1 MMASQF
7 EARSEPMATNAGM
20 HNAISDIAPF
30 GQAGRAP
37 AVLEDRVLPG
47 SHTGRGTLGVH
58 SEVGRLRRAI
68 LHRPGLELD
77 RLTPGNIGDLLFDD
91 VMWTK
96 RAREE
101 HDAFAQ
107 TLRDKGV
114 EVFYYEE
121 LLAETLELRDGRAF
135 VLDRLCT
142 PENFG
147 PLLVEPL
154 RSLFEGLDGRT
165 LADRLIA
172 GLLKEEL
179 AAEFPRSLKW
189 DVLRA
194 DDFVLPPLP
203 NHLFQ
208 RDNSCWIYGGV
219 TINPMA
225 KPARQRETLHTRAI
239 YRFHPLF
246 SEHTIV
252 LYGDDDEAHQPA
264 TIEGGDVHVIGN
276 GAVLMGMGERTTP
289 MAVEMVSKALF
300 ASGQAERVIVVEL
313 PHSHAFMHLDTVMS
327 MVDSYAFVVF
337 PYFDENLRSWTLTRD
352 DVAGVAVAQNQN
364 LWRTLADTLEVDE
377 VTVLKTD
384 EDVRAAEREQWD
396 DGTNYLAV
404 APGVVVGYERNVN
417 TNTMLRRRGIEV
429 VTVAG
434 EELGRGRGGPR
445 CMTCPIARDES

>member
-1 MMASQF
+1 MTS
-7 EARSEPMATNAGM
+7 
-20 HNAISDIAPF
+20 
-30 GQAGRAP
+30 
-37 AVLEDRVLPG
+37 V
-47 SHTGRGTLGVH
+47 GVH

-77 RLTPGNIGDLLFDD
+77 RLTPANIGDLLFDD

-121 LLAETLELRDGRAF
+121 LLAETLDLVEGRDF

-142 PENFG
+142 PERFG
-147 PLLVEPL
+147 PSLVEPL
-154 RSLFEGLDGRT
+154 REFFVQLDGHA
-165 LADRLIA
+165 LAERLI
-172 GLLKEEL
+172 GGVIKQEL
-179 AAEFPRSLKW
+179 DLASTGSLKW
-189 DVLRA
+189 ELSDA
-194 DDFVLPPLP
+194 DDFVLAPLP

-208 RDNSCWIYGGV
+208 RDNSSWIYGGV

-225 KPARQRETLHTRAI
+225 KPARQRESLHTRAI
-239 YRFHPLF
+239 YRHHPLF
-246 SEHTIV
+246 DQKFTA
-252 LYGDDDEAHQPA
+252 YFGDDDEGHQPA

-276 GAVLMGMGERTTP
+276 RAVLVGMGERTTP
-289 MAVEMVSKALF
+289 MAVELVARALF
-300 ASGQAERVIVVEL
+300 ADDQADRVIAVEL

-327 MVDSYAFVVF
+327 MVDSFAFVLY
-337 PYFDENLRSWTLTRD
+337 PYFDEDLRSWTITRGD
-352 DVAGVAVAQNQN
+352 SASAIEVAKNEN
-364 LWRTLADTLEVDE
+364 LWRTLADALEIDQVTL
-377 VTVLKTD
+377 LRTD
-384 EDVRAAEREQWD
+384 EDIRAAEREQWD

-417 TNTMLRRRGIEV
+417 TNTMLRRQGIEV
-429 VTVAG
+429 VTIAG

-445 CMTCPIARDES
+445 CMTCPILRDPS

>member
-1 MMASQF
+1 MTRQF
-7 EARSEPMATNAGM
+7 EVASEPTVEDGGTRFPTSMSTVLGKVEG
-20 HNAISDIAPF
+20 I
-30 GQAGRAP
+30 P
-37 AVLEDRVLPG
+37 AVPQDGEPKRDG
-47 SHTGRGTLGVH
+47 TAAATLGVH

-77 RLTPGNIGDLLFDD
+77 RLTPGNIGELLFDD

-107 TLRDKGV
+107 TLRDRGV
-114 EVFYYEE
+114 EVHYYED
-121 LLAETLELRDGRAF
+121 LLAETLSLPDGRAF

-142 PENFG
+142 PENLG
-147 PLLVEPL
+147 PLLADPL
-154 RSLFEGLDGRT
+154 RGLFEGLDSRS

-172 GLLKEEL
+172 GVLKEEL
-179 AAEFPRSLKW
+179 GAEFRGSLRW
-189 DVLRA
+189 SVLKP
-194 DDFVLPPLP
+194 DDFVLAPLP

-208 RDNSCWIYGGV
+208 RDNSCWIYEGV
-219 TINPMA
+219 TVNPMA
-225 KPARQRETLHTRAI
+225 KPARQRESLHTRAI

-246 SEHTIV
+246 AGRTVV
-252 LYGDDDEAHQPA
+252 LYGDDDESHQPA

-276 GAVLMGMGERTTP
+276 RTVLIGMGERTTP
-289 MAVEMVSKALF
+289 MAVELVAQALF
-300 ASGQAERVIVVEL
+300 RYEQADRVIAVEL
-313 PHSHAFMHLDTVMS
+313 PHRHAFIHLDTVMS
-327 MVDSYAFVVF
+327 MVDSFAFVVF
-337 PYFDENLRSWTLTRD
+337 PYFDEDIRSWTLTRND
-352 DVAGVAVAQNQN
+352 KAGIAVAQNQN
-364 LWRTLADTLEVDE
+364 LWRTLADALEVDQL
-377 VTVLKTD
+377 TVLKTD

-404 APGVVVGYERNVN
+404 APGVVIGYERNVN
-417 TNTMLRRRGIEV
+417 TNTMLRRQGIEV